1 MKLCNVILAA
11 SIAASANAF
20 SPAAMRPAAF
30 AAAPSVRFMSTTAEE
45 TDLVANSAMPVA
57 DPYAQIGISK
67 DQLSIGVDAAELFQ
81 WAGT

>member
-1 MKLCNVILAA
+1 
-11 SIAASANAF
+11 
-20 SPAAMRPAAF
+20 
-30 AAAPSVRFMSTTAEE
+30 MSTTAEE